1 MLPSAF
7 MLVDI
12 DKRFFMKT
20 LQLGTSWFLEE
31 AGGLARVY
39 YGCVNY
45 LPKVG
50 VEVNGLVAGSDRI
63 FQSSGGKVQTFAATN
78 SSTWQRSLGVRKAF
92 NQAIANS
99 EFDLIASHFALYTLP
114 LLDRLG
120 DRPLVMHFHGP
131 WALESQAEGAGR
143 LSTWGKWA
151 VEKLV
156 YRRAN
161 GFIVLSE
168 SFRQV
173 LHKTYN
179 VPLEK
184 IFIVG
189 GGIDTADFNLNL
201 TIAQARAKLGWQQ
214 DRRIILCVRRL
225 VQRMGLENLIASIAL
240 VRKQHPDVLL
250 LIAGKGA
257 IAENLRSQIQELQLE
272 DHVQLLGFV
281 PDQDLAIAYRAAELS
296 IVPTISLEGFGLI
309 VIESLAA
316 GTPVLGTPIGG
327 IPEILRPFSSDLV
340 LAGSTTNHLAQGISE
355 ALSGQ
360 RKMPSAEACQTYIK
374 QNYDWQVIATQMK
387 SVYEQIIR

>member
-1 MLPSAF
+1 
-7 MLVDI
+7 
-12 DKRFFMKT
+12 MKT

-45 LPKVG
+45 LPRVG

-63 FQSSGGKVQTFAATN
+63 FQSSGRKVQTFAASD

-99 EFDLIASHFALYTLP
+99 EFDLVASHFALYTLP

-143 LSTWGKWA
+143 LSTWGKWV

-156 YRRAN
+156 YRRVN

-173 LHKTYN
+173 LHKTYK
-179 VPLEK
+179 VPLAK

-189 GGIDTADFNLNL
+189 GGIDTAEFDVNL
-201 TIAQARAKLGWQQ
+201 TIAQAREKLGWQQ

-225 VQRMGLENLIASIAL
+225 VQRMGLENLIASIAM

-257 IAENLRSQIQELQLE
+257 IAESLRSQIRELQLE
-272 DHVQLLGFV
+272 EHVQLLGFV
-281 PDQDLAIAYRAAELS
+281 PDQDLAIAYRASELS

-327 IPEILRPFSSDLV
+327 IPEVLLPFSADLV
-340 LAGSTTNHLAQGISE
+340 LEGSSTHQLAKGISE

-360 RKMPSAEACQTYIK
+360 RKIPSAEACQTYVK
-374 QNYDWQVIATQMK
+374 QNYDWQVIAKQMK
-387 SVYEQIIR
+387 SVYEQVIK

>member
-1 MLPSAF
+1 
-7 MLVDI
+7 
-12 DKRFFMKT
+12 MKT

-39 YGCVNY
+39 YGCVTF

-50 VEVNGLVAGSDRI
+50 VEVKGLVAGSEQV
-63 FQSSGGKVQTFAATN
+63 FQSSGGKVQTFASTN
-78 SSTWQRSLGVRKAF
+78 SSTWQRSLGARRAF

-99 EFDLIASHFALYTLP
+99 EFDLVASHFALYTLP

-120 DRPLVMHFHGP
+120 KLPLVMHFHGP

-143 LSTWGKWA
+143 LSTWGKWGI
-151 VEKLV
+151 EKLV
-156 YRRAN
+156 YRRVN

-168 SFRQV
+168 SFRQI

-184 IFIVG
+184 IFIIG
-189 GGIDTADFNLNL
+189 GGIDTEEFNVNL
-201 TIAQARAKLGWQQ
+201 TIAQAREKLGWPK

-225 VQRMGLENLIASIAL
+225 VQRMGLENLIASITL

-272 DHVQLLGFV
+272 NHVQQLGFV
-281 PDQDLAIAYRAAELS
+281 PDQDLAIAYRASELS

-327 IPEILRPFSSDLV
+327 IPEILRPFSPDLV
-340 LAGSTTNHLAQGISE
+340 LEGSSSNQLAQGISE

-360 RKMPSAEACQTYIK
+360 RKIPSAEECQAYVK
-374 QNYDWQVIATQMK
+374 QNYDWQVIAAQMK
-387 SVYEQIIR
+387 SVYEQVIKS

>member
-1 MLPSAF
+1 
-7 MLVDI
+7 
-12 DKRFFMKT
+12 MKT

-31 AGGLARVY
+31 AGGLARIY

-45 LPKVG
+45 LPRVG
-50 VEVNGLVAGSDRI
+50 VDVDGLVAGSDRVV
-63 FQSSGGKVQTFAATN
+63 QSSDGKVQTFAPAN
-78 SSTWQRSLGVRKAF
+78 SSTWSRVLGVRKAT
-92 NQAIANS
+92 NLAIANS
-99 EFDLIASHFALYTLP
+99 QFDLVAAHFALYTLP
-114 LLDRLG
+114 VLDRIGKL
-120 DRPLVMHFHGP
+120 PLVMHFHGP

-143 LSTWGKWA
+143 LSTFGKWV

-156 YRRAN
+156 YQRAD

-168 SFRQV
+168 SFRQI
-173 LHKTYN
+173 LHKTYG

-189 GGIDTADFNLNL
+189 GGIDTAKFDLDL
-201 TIAQARAKLGWQQ
+201 TVAQAREQIGWSQ

-225 VQRMGLENLIASIAL
+225 VQRMGLENLIAAIAL
-240 VRKQHPDVLL
+240 VRSQHPDVLL

-257 IAENLRSQIQELQLE
+257 IADTLRSQIQELQLE

-296 IVPTISLEGFGLI
+296 IVPTVSLEGFGLI

-327 IPEILRPFSSDLV
+327 IPEILQPFSPDLV
-340 LAGSTTNHLAQGISE
+340 LAGSTTNQLAQGMIE

-360 RKMPSAEACQTYIK
+360 RQMPSAEACQTYVK
-374 QNYDWQVIATQMK
+374 QNYDWQVIAAQMK
-387 SVYEQIIR
+387 SVYEQVIQRKN

>member
-1 MLPSAF
+1 
-7 MLVDI
+7 
-12 DKRFFMKT
+12 MKT

-45 LPKVG
+45 LPRVG

-63 FQSSGGKVQTFAATN
+63 FQSSGGKVQTFASSS

-92 NQAIANS
+92 NLAIANS
-99 EFDLIASHFALYTLP
+99 EFDLVASHFALYTLP

-151 VEKLV
+151 IEKLV

-189 GGIDTADFNLNL
+189 GGIDTAEFNLDL

-225 VQRMGLENLIASIAL
+225 VQRMGLENLIASIAM

-257 IAENLRSQIQELQLE
+257 IAEALRSQIQELQLE

-327 IPEILRPFSSDLV
+327 IPEILQPFSADLV
-340 LAGSTTNHLAQGISE
+340 LEGSTTNQLAQGISE

-360 RKMPSAEACQTYIK
+360 RKIPSAEACQTYVK

-387 SVYEQIIR
+387 SVYEKVISQSHQGKVV

>member
-1 MLPSAF
+1 
-7 MLVDI
+7 
-12 DKRFFMKT
+12 MKT
-20 LQLGTSWFLEE
+20 LQLGTSWFLED

-45 LPKVG
+45 LPRVG
-50 VEVNGLVAGSDRI
+50 VEVNGLVTGSDRI
-63 FQSSGGKVQTFAATN
+63 IQSSNGKVKPFASTD
-78 SSTWQRSLGVRKAF
+78 SSTWQRSLDLRKAF
-92 NQAIANS
+92 KHEITNS
-99 EFDLIASHFALYTLP
+99 QFDLVASHFALYTFPVLDLLGKLP
-114 LLDRLG
+114 L
-120 DRPLVMHFHGP
+120 VIHFHGP
-131 WALESQAEGAGR
+131 WALESKAEGAGR
-143 LSTWGKWA
+143 LSVWGKWA
-151 VEKLV
+151 IEKLV
-156 YRRAN
+156 YQRAN

-168 SFRQV
+168 AFRQI

-184 IFIVG
+184 IFVVG
-189 GGIDTADFNLNL
+189 GGIDTAEFESDL
-201 TIAQARAKLGWQQ
+201 TITQAREKLGWQQ

-225 VQRMGLENLIASIAL
+225 VQRMGLENLITAIAE

-250 LIAGKGA
+250 LIAGKGTLA
-257 IAENLRSQIQELQLE
+257 DTLRSQIQELQLE

-296 IVPTISLEGFGLI
+296 IVPTVSLEGFGLI

-327 IPEILRPFSSDLV
+327 IPEILLPFFPDLV
-340 LAGSTTNHLAQGISE
+340 MEGSTTNQLAQGISE

-360 RKMPSAEACQTYIK
+360 RQIPTAAACQAYVK

-387 SVYEQIIR
+387 SVYEQALHS

>member
-1 MLPSAF
+1 
-7 MLVDI
+7 
-12 DKRFFMKT
+12 MKT

-31 AGGLARVY
+31 AGGLARIY

-45 LPKVG
+45 LPRVG
-50 VEVNGLVAGSDRI
+50 VDVDGLVAGSDRVV
-63 FQSSGGKVQTFAATN
+63 QSSDGKVQTFAPAN
-78 SSTWQRSLGVRKAF
+78 SSTWSRVLGMRKAA
-92 NQAIANS
+92 NLAIANS
-99 EFDLIASHFALYTLP
+99 QFDLVAAHFALYTLP
-114 LLDRLG
+114 VLDRIGKL
-120 DRPLVMHFHGP
+120 PLVMHFHGP

-143 LSTWGKWA
+143 LSTFGKWV

-156 YRRAN
+156 YQRAD

-168 SFRQV
+168 SFRQI
-173 LHKTYN
+173 LHKTYG

-189 GGIDTADFNLNL
+189 GGIDTAKFELDL
-201 TIAQARAKLGWQQ
+201 TVAQAREQIGWSQ

-225 VQRMGLENLIASIAL
+225 VQRMGLENLIAAIAL
-240 VRKQHPDVLL
+240 VRSQHPDVLL

-257 IAENLRSQIQELQLE
+257 IADTLRSQIQELQLE

-296 IVPTISLEGFGLI
+296 IVPTVSLEGFGLI

-327 IPEILRPFSSDLV
+327 IPEILQPFSPDLV
-340 LAGSTTNHLAQGISE
+340 LAGSTTNQLAQGMIE

-360 RKMPSAEACQTYIK
+360 RQMPSAEACQTYVK
-374 QNYDWQVIATQMK
+374 QNYDWQVIAAQMK
-387 SVYEQIIR
+387 SVYEQVIQRKN

>member
-1 MLPSAF
+1 
-7 MLVDI
+7 
-12 DKRFFMKT
+12 MKT

-31 AGGLARVY
+31 AGGLARIY

-45 LPKVG
+45 LPRVG
-50 VEVNGLVAGSDRI
+50 VDVNGLVAGSDRV
-63 FQSSGGKVQTFAATN
+63 FQSSDGKVQTFAAAD
-78 SSTWQRSLGVRKAF
+78 SSTWTRAIGVRKAV
-92 NQAIANS
+92 NLAIANS
-99 EFDLIASHFALYTLP
+99 QFDLVATHFALYTLP
-114 LLDRLG
+114 VLDRIGKL
-120 DRPLVMHFHGP
+120 PLVMHFHGP

-143 LSTWGKWA
+143 LSTFGKWV

-156 YRRAN
+156 YQRTD

-168 SFRQV
+168 SFRQI
-173 LHKTYN
+173 LHKTYG

-189 GGIDTADFNLNL
+189 GGIDTAKFDLDL
-201 TIAQARAKLGWQQ
+201 TVAQAREKMGWSQN
-214 DRRIILCVRRL
+214 RRIIFCVRRL
-225 VQRMGLENLIASIAL
+225 VQRMGLENLISAITL
-240 VRKQHPDVLL
+240 VRSQHPDVLL

-257 IAENLRSQIQELQLE
+257 IADNLRSQIQELQLE

-296 IVPTISLEGFGLI
+296 IVPTVSLEGFGLI

-327 IPEILRPFSSDLV
+327 IPEILQPFSPDLV
-340 LAGSTTNHLAQGISE
+340 LEGSSTNQLAQGMIE

-360 RKMPSAEACQTYIK
+360 RQMPSAEACQTYVK
-374 QNYDWQVIATQMK
+374 QNYDWQVIAAQMK
-387 SVYEQIIR
+387 SVYEQVIHLKN

>member
-1 MLPSAF
+1 
-7 MLVDI
+7 
-12 DKRFFMKT
+12 
-20 LQLGTSWFLEE
+20 
-31 AGGLARVY
+31 
-39 YGCVNY
+39 
-45 LPKVG
+45 
-50 VEVNGLVAGSDRI
+50 
-63 FQSSGGKVQTFAATN
+63 
-78 SSTWQRSLGVRKAF
+78 
-92 NQAIANS
+92 
-99 EFDLIASHFALYTLP
+99 
-114 LLDRLG
+114 
-120 DRPLVMHFHGP
+120 MHFHGP

-143 LSTWGKWA
+143 LSTWGKWV

-168 SFRQV
+168 AFRQT

-189 GGIDTADFNLNL
+189 GGIDTTGFDLDL
-201 TIAQARAKLGWQQ
+201 TVAKAREKLGWQK

-257 IAENLRSQIQELQLE
+257 IAEALRSQIQELHLE
-272 DHVQLLGFV
+272 NHVQLLGFV

-296 IVPTISLEGFGLI
+296 IVPTVSLEGFGLI

-327 IPEILRPFSSDLV
+327 IPEILLPFSPELV
-340 LAGSTTNHLAQGISE
+340 LQGNTTEQLAQGMIE

-360 RKMPSAEACQTYIK
+360 RHIPSARACQTYVK
-374 QNYDWQVIATQMK
+374 KNYDWQVIANQMK
-387 SVYEQIIR
+387 SVYEQIIK

>member
-1 MLPSAF
+1 
-7 MLVDI
+7 
-12 DKRFFMKT
+12 MKT

-45 LPKVG
+45 LPRVG
-50 VEVNGLVAGSDRI
+50 VEVNGLVAGSDRV
-63 FQSSGGKVQTFAATN
+63 FQSSSGKVQTFASSS

-99 EFDLIASHFALYTLP
+99 EFDLVASHFALYTLP

-120 DRPLVMHFHGP
+120 KLPLVMHFHGP

-156 YRRAN
+156 YQRVN

-173 LHKTYN
+173 LHKTYK

-189 GGIDTADFNLNL
+189 GGIDTAEFNLDL

-225 VQRMGLENLIASIAL
+225 VQRMGLENLIAAIAL
-240 VRKQHPDVLL
+240 VRQQHPDVLL

-257 IAENLRSQIQELQLE
+257 ISENLRSQIQELQLE

-281 PDQDLAIAYRAAELS
+281 PDQDLAIAYRASELS

-327 IPEILRPFSSDLV
+327 IPEVLRPFSADLV
-340 LAGSTTNHLAQGISE
+340 LEGSTTKQLAQGMIE

-360 RKMPSAEACQTYIK
+360 RKIPTAEACQAYVK

-387 SVYEQIIR
+387 SVYEQMLR

>member
-1 MLPSAF
+1 
-7 MLVDI
+7 
-12 DKRFFMKT
+12 MKT

-63 FQSSGGKVQTFAATN
+63 FQSSSGKVQTFASSS

-151 VEKLV
+151 IENLV

-173 LHKTYN
+173 LHKTYK

-189 GGIDTADFNLNL
+189 GGIDTAEFNLDL

-225 VQRMGLENLIASIAL
+225 VQRMGLENLIASITM

-327 IPEILRPFSSDLV
+327 IPEILRPFSTDLV
-340 LAGSTTNHLAQGISE
+340 LEGSTTNQLAQGISE

-360 RKMPSAEACQTYIK
+360 RKIPTAGECQTYVK

-387 SVYEQIIR
+387 SVYEQII

>member
-1 MLPSAF
+1 
-7 MLVDI
+7 
-12 DKRFFMKT
+12 MKT

-31 AGGLARVY
+31 AGGLARIY

-45 LPKVG
+45 LPRVG
-50 VEVNGLVAGSDRI
+50 VDVDGLVAGSDRVV
-63 FQSSGGKVQTFAATN
+63 QSSDGKVQTFAPAN
-78 SSTWQRSLGVRKAF
+78 SSTWSRVLGMRKAA
-92 NQAIANS
+92 NLAIANS
-99 EFDLIASHFALYTLP
+99 QFDLVAAHFALYTLP
-114 LLDRLG
+114 VLDRIGKL
-120 DRPLVMHFHGP
+120 PLVMHFHGP

-143 LSTWGKWA
+143 LSTFGKWV

-156 YRRAN
+156 YQRAD

-168 SFRQV
+168 SFRQI
-173 LHKTYN
+173 LHKTYG

-189 GGIDTADFNLNL
+189 GGIDTAKFDLDL
-201 TIAQARAKLGWQQ
+201 TVAQAREQIGWSQ

-225 VQRMGLENLIASIAL
+225 VQRMGLENLIAAIAL
-240 VRKQHPDVLL
+240 VRSQHPDVLL

-257 IAENLRSQIQELQLE
+257 IADTLRSQIQELQLE

-296 IVPTISLEGFGLI
+296 IVPTVSLEGFGLI

-327 IPEILRPFSSDLV
+327 IPEILQPFSPDLV
-340 LAGSTTNHLAQGISE
+340 LAGSTTNQLAQGMIE

-360 RKMPSAEACQTYIK
+360 RQMPSAEACQTYVK
-374 QNYDWQVIATQMK
+374 QNYDWQVIAAQMK
-387 SVYEQIIR
+387 SVYEQVIQRKN

>member
-1 MLPSAF
+1 
-7 MLVDI
+7 
-12 DKRFFMKT
+12 MKT

-63 FQSSGGKVQTFAATN
+63 FQSSGGKVQTFASSS

-99 EFDLIASHFALYTLP
+99 EFDLVASHFALYTLP

-189 GGIDTADFNLNL
+189 GGIDTAEFSLDL
-201 TIAQARAKLGWQQ
+201 TIAQARAKLGWSQ

-327 IPEILRPFSSDLV
+327 IPEILQPFSADLV
-340 LAGSTTNHLAQGISE
+340 LEGSTTNHLAQGISE

-360 RKMPSAEACQTYIK
+360 RKMPSAEACQAYVK
-374 QNYDWQVIATQMK
+374 QNYDWQVIAGQMK

>member
-1 MLPSAF
+1 
-7 MLVDI
+7 
-12 DKRFFMKT
+12 MKT

-31 AGGLARVY
+31 AGGLARIY

-45 LPKVG
+45 LPRVG
-50 VEVNGLVAGSDRI
+50 VDVNGLVAGSDRVV
-63 FQSSGGKVQTFAATN
+63 QTSDGKVQTFASAD
-78 SSTWQRSLGVRKAF
+78 SSTWSRAKGVRKAV
-92 NQAIANS
+92 NLAIANS
-99 EFDLIASHFALYTLP
+99 QFDLVATHFALYTLP
-114 LLDRLG
+114 ALDRIGKL
-120 DRPLVMHFHGP
+120 PLVMHFHGP

-143 LSTWGKWA
+143 LPTFGKWV

-156 YRRAN
+156 YQRTD

-168 SFRQV
+168 SFRQI
-173 LHKTYN
+173 LHKTYG

-189 GGIDTADFNLNL
+189 GGIDTAKFDLDL
-201 TIAQARAKLGWQQ
+201 TIAQARAQMVWPQ

-225 VQRMGLENLIASIAL
+225 VQRMGLENLISAIAL

-257 IAENLRSQIQELQLE
+257 IANTLRSQIQELQLE
-272 DHVQLLGFV
+272 DHVKLLGFV

-327 IPEILRPFSSDLV
+327 IPEILQPFSPDLV
-340 LAGSTTNHLAQGISE
+340 LEGSTTNQLAKGMIE

-360 RKMPSAEACQTYIK
+360 RQIPSAEACQTYVK
-374 QNYDWQVIATQMK
+374 QNYDWEVIAAQMK
-387 SVYEQIIR
+387 SVYEQVIQRKANKD